1 MADLAF
7 ARRMNWHREGI
18 PVAIPAPANEVDD
31 GMKLDQIEYATILDQ
46 LGEGVIVTDA
56 TGRITFVNETA
67 IRLHGVKRLD
77 VEPDD
82 YSDHYHLFTED
93 GEPYPPEKLPLT
105 RAVRDAEIVS
115 DARWMIRRPDGSEV
129 LAIGTARPLF
139 DADNRQSGA
148 VLTIRDDTAR
158 HAAENQL
165 ARLNETLEQ
174 RITEAVA
181 ERESLEAAY
190 RQSQKMEA
198 VGQLTGG
205 IAHDFNN
212 LLTVISGS
220 TELLAMRLSAHDDEK
235 THQHLLGIAKAADK
249 AASLT
254 QRLLAFSRRQ
264 PLDYRKTD
272 INALIA
278 SLEELFA
285 RTIGETIMLQTDFSP
300 GANVIHV
307 DANQL
312 ENVLLNLALN
322 ARDAMPDG
330 GVVTI
335 RTARES
341 LAERRDELLPGDYAV
356 IAVSD
361 TGTGM
366 DEATRIQAFEPFF
379 TTKGVGKGTGLG
391 LSMIYGFAKQSGGD
405 VEIDSRPGEGT
416 TVRVLLPVDRPAPS
430 PA

>member
-7 ARRMNWHREGI
+7 ARRKNWHREGI

-181 ERESLEAAY
+181 ERESIEAAY

>member
-7 ARRMNWHREGI
+7 ARRKNWHREGI